1 MKKMSSKALLSIMGI
16 LVIVIA
22 VTVGITMSK
31 NNAAKS
37 MEQAEME
44 EPTVINIEQTLE
56 YGEDIADKTFTVHTK
71 EEEKEVNFTELN
83 PEVDTMKV
91 GKTEHKL
98 QLDEETYDVIITV
111 EDTQKPVIKGV
122 KETIKLEGEE
132 VDVEAELK
140 KMITAEDPV
149 DGELEVTFII
159 EEKEDK
165 ENEYNVTA
173 EAIDNND
180 NKTTEKFEVI
190 VKIEEKE
197 KEAKKS
203 NEDSKSTAS
212 KSNESS
218 SNNKSNATS
227 SEKKS
232 SNSSSNKSSSS
243 SSSSNKS
250 SSSSSSNKSETK
262 APSKP
267 KQEKPK
273 QEKPKQEKPKQEK
286 PKDNSGSN
294 NSGTGVVGGNN
305 ALPEYPPL
313 NNPSGLPSGAKLIS
327 NESPTGHVYSY
338 SRSLPGGGEITEVSA
353 ISVDEPIVMIKGKD
367 NDGNNFMSQY
377 APVRNI
383 LEHYLFVS
391 LPKFTDDDILILYEV
406 GREFGEAY
414 KMN

>member
-16 LVIVIA
+16 LVLVIA

-56 YGEDIADKTFTVHTK
+56 YGEDIADKTFTIHTK

-149 DGELEVTFII
+149 DGELEVTFTI

-165 ENEYNVTA
+165 KYEYDVTA
-173 EAIDNND
+173 EATDNND
-180 NKTTEKFEVI
+180 NKTTEKFAVM
-190 VKIEEKE
+190 VKILEKKEEK
-197 KEAKKS
+197 KE
-203 NEDSKSTAS
+203 
-212 KSNESS
+212 
-218 SNNKSNATS
+218 
-227 SEKKS
+227 EKKS
-232 SNSSSNKSSSS
+232 EASSSSSKESSKNTASASQSKSSSS
-243 SSSSNKS
+243 STN
-250 SSSSSSNKSETK
+250 N
-262 APSKP
+262 SKP
-267 KQEKPK
+267 KTESKPKQVSKPKQGSKPKQESKSKQEKPK

-286 PKDNSGSN
+286 PKNNSGSN
-294 NSGTGVVGGNN
+294 NSGKIGENN
-305 ALPEYPPL
+305 SPQYPPL
-313 NNPSGLPSGAKLIS
+313 NNPSGLPSGANLSSK
-327 NESPTGHVYSY
+327 ESPSHHVYSY
-338 SRSLPGGGEITEVSA
+338 SRSFPGGGKITQVSA
-353 ISVDEPIVMIKGKD
+353 VSAYESMVIMKGKD
-367 NDGNNFMSQY
+367 NDGNDFMTKY
-377 APVRNI
+377 TPARDIV
-383 LEHYLFVS
+383 EHYVFGAP
-391 LPKFTDDDILILYEV
+391 PKFTDDDIWILYEV
-406 GREFGEAY
+406 GEAFGKAY

>member
-1 MKKMSSKALLSIMGI
+1 MSSKALLSIMGI
-16 LVIVIA
+16 LVLVIA

-56 YGEDIADKTFTVHTK
+56 YGEDIADKTFTIHTK

-149 DGELEVTFII
+149 DGELEVTFTI

-165 ENEYNVTA
+165 KYEYDVTA
-173 EAIDNND
+173 EATDNND
-180 NKTTEKFEVI
+180 NKTTEKFAVM
-190 VKIEEKE
+190 VKILEKKEEK
-197 KEAKKS
+197 KE
-203 NEDSKSTAS
+203 
-212 KSNESS
+212 
-218 SNNKSNATS
+218 
-227 SEKKS
+227 EKKS
-232 SNSSSNKSSSS
+232 EASSSSSKESSKNTASASQSKSSSS
-243 SSSSNKS
+243 STN
-250 SSSSSSNKSETK
+250 N
-262 APSKP
+262 SKP
-267 KQEKPK
+267 KTESKPKQVSKPKQGSKPKQESKSKQEKPK
-273 QEKPKQEKPKQEK
+273 Q
-286 PKDNSGSN
+286 DN
-294 NSGTGVVGGNN
+294 NSGGSGVVESSG
-305 ALPEYPPL
+305 ATEHDFPPL
-313 NNPSGLPSGAKLIS
+313 NNLSGLPSGANLSVKEGPNLH
-327 NESPTGHVYSY
+327 TYSY
-338 SRSLPGGGEITEVSA
+338 SRSLPGGGKITEVNA
-353 ISVDEPIVMIKGKD
+353 ISEYEEVIIMIGND
-367 NDGNNFMSQY
+367 NDGNSFMSEYIPSKNYLQ
-377 APVRNI
+377 
-383 LEHYLFVS
+383 HYLFGAP
-391 LPKFTDDDILILYEV
+391 PKFTDDDISILYEV
-406 GREFGEAY
+406 GRAFGKAY

>member
-16 LVIVIA
+16 LVLVIA

-149 DGELEVTFII
+149 DGELEVTFTI

-165 ENEYNVTA
+165 KYEYDVTA
-173 EAIDNND
+173 EATDNND
-180 NKTTEKFEVI
+180 NKTTEKFAVM
-190 VKIEEKE
+190 VKILEKKEEK
-197 KEAKKS
+197 KE
-203 NEDSKSTAS
+203 
-212 KSNESS
+212 
-218 SNNKSNATS
+218 
-227 SEKKS
+227 EKKS
-232 SNSSSNKSSSS
+232 EASSSSSKESSKNTTSASQRKSSSS
-243 SSSSNKS
+243 STNNSKPKTESKP
-250 SSSSSSNKSETK
+250 KQV
-262 APSKP
+262 SKP

-273 QEKPKQEKPKQEK
+273 QEKPKQEKPKN
-286 PKDNSGSN
+286 NSGSN
-294 NSGTGVVGGNN
+294 NSGNTGGNSGN
-305 ALPEYPPL
+305 NNPPL
-313 NNPSGLPSGAKLIS
+313 NSPSGLPNGANLSHK
-327 NESPTGHVYSY
+327 EGPDHHVYSY
-338 SRSLPGGGEITEVSA
+338 SRSLPGGGKITQVSPVSA
-353 ISVDEPIVMIKGKD
+353 YESMIIMKGKD
-367 NDGNNFMSQY
+367 NDGNDFMTKY
-377 APVRNI
+377 TPARGIV
-383 LEHYLFVS
+383 EHYVS
-391 LPKFTDDDILILYEV
+391 GAPPKFTDDDIAILYEV
-406 GREFGEAY
+406 GRAFARAY

>member
-16 LVIVIA
+16 LVLVIA

-149 DGELEVTFII
+149 DGELEVTFTI

-165 ENEYNVTA
+165 KYEYDVTA
-173 EAIDNND
+173 EATDNND
-180 NKTTEKFEVI
+180 NKTTEKFAVM
-190 VKIEEKE
+190 VKILEKKEEK
-197 KEAKKS
+197 KE
-203 NEDSKSTAS
+203 
-212 KSNESS
+212 
-218 SNNKSNATS
+218 
-227 SEKKS
+227 EKKS
-232 SNSSSNKSSSS
+232 EASSSSSKESSKNTASASQSKSSSS
-243 SSSSNKS
+243 STNNSKPKTESKP
-250 SSSSSSNKSETK
+250 KQV
-262 APSKP
+262 SKP

-273 QEKPKQEKPKQEK
+273 QEKPKN
-286 PKDNSGSN
+286 NSSSN
-294 NSGTGVVGGNN
+294 NSGNTGGSSN
-305 ALPEYPPL
+305 PPL
-313 NNPSGLPSGAKLIS
+313 NNPSGLPSGAKLS
-327 NESPTGHVYSY
+327 VKEGPDHHVYSY
-338 SRSLPGGGEITEVSA
+338 SRSLSGGGKITSVSA
-353 ISVDEPIVMIKGKD
+353 VSAYESMIIMKGKD
-367 NDGNNFMSQY
+367 NDGNDFMSKY
-377 APVRNI
+377 TPARGIV
-383 LEHYLFVS
+383 EHYVFGAP
-391 LPKFTDDDILILYEV
+391 PKFTDKDIEILYEV
-406 GREFGEAY
+406 GEAFGRAY

>member
-16 LVIVIA
+16 LVLVIA

-149 DGELEVTFII
+149 DGELEVTFTI

-165 ENEYNVTA
+165 KYEYDVTA
-173 EAIDNND
+173 EATDNND
-180 NKTTEKFEVI
+180 NKTTEKFAVM
-190 VKIEEKE
+190 VKILEKKEEK
-197 KEAKKS
+197 KE
-203 NEDSKSTAS
+203 
-212 KSNESS
+212 
-218 SNNKSNATS
+218 
-227 SEKKS
+227 EKKS
-232 SNSSSNKSSSS
+232 EASSSSSSSKSSSSNKSSSS
-243 SSSSNKS
+243 SSSS
-250 SSSSSSNKSETK
+250 KSETK

-286 PKDNSGSN
+286 PKNNSGSN
-294 NSGTGVVGGNN
+294 NSGNTGGNSGN
-305 ALPEYPPL
+305 NNPPL
-313 NNPSGLPSGAKLIS
+313 NSPSGLPNGANLSHK
-327 NESPTGHVYSY
+327 EGPDHHVYSY
-338 SRSLPGGGEITEVSA
+338 SRSLPGGGKITQVSPVSA
-353 ISVDEPIVMIKGKD
+353 YESMIIMKGKD
-367 NDGNNFMSQY
+367 NDGNDFMTKY
-377 APVRNI
+377 TPARGIV
-383 LEHYLFVS
+383 EHYVFGAP
-391 LPKFTDDDILILYEV
+391 PKFTDDDIWILYEV
-406 GREFGEAY
+406 GEAFGRAY